1 MSKRHGAIRCVA
13 DIQEIAD
20 LKKRVEE
27 LAIELQKERERLAA
41 YSQVHLRQVS
51 KLQAARELAERVNNT
66 GPRIAQVFDGWHNDG
81 TAWTEYDE
89 SVRREVRELQV
100 VAGKFMEGINP

>member
-51 KLQAARELAERVNNT
+51 KLQAARELAERVNAVEKI
-66 GPRIAQVFDGWHNDG
+66 GLNDG
-81 TAWTEYDE
+81 LTIFGDA
-89 SVRREVRELQV
+89 V
-100 VAGKFMEGINP
+100 VNDAVLEGCKAKARDFLKMLEEK